1 MLNKKIEK
9 KINEQINEELFS
21 AYLYLA
27 MSAYCEDINLPGF
40 ANWMNVQFEEEQF
53 HAKKFINYINERG
66 GRVELEAIE
75 KPQVKWDDMIDV
87 FEETLKHE
95 QHITSKINGMMD
107 LAVNERDHATISFL
121 NWYVDEQVE
130 EENTADDILNRL
142 KMIEGKGNGMLM
154 LDKEM
159 AARVFTAP
167 AEEK

>member
-40 ANWMNVQFEEEQF
+40 ANWMTVQFEEEQF
-53 HAKKFINYINERG
+53 HAMKFINYINERG
-66 GRVELEAIE
+66 GRVELEALE
-75 KPQVKWDDMIDV
+75 KPQVEWKNMIDV
-87 FEETLKHE
+87 FEATLKHE
-95 QHITSKINGMMD
+95 RHITSKINEIMD
-107 LAVNERDHATISFL
+107 LAIEERDHATVSFL

-130 EENTADDILNRL
+130 EEDTAEGILDRL
-142 KMIEGKGNGMLM
+142 KMINGEGNGMLM

-159 AARVFTAP
+159 AARTFTAP
-167 AEEK
+167 AEEE

>member
-1 MLNKKIEK
+1 MLNKKIQK

-53 HAKKFINYINERG
+53 HAMKFINYINERG

-75 KPQVKWDDMIDV
+75 KPQVKWDNMIDV
-87 FEETLKHE
+87 FEATLQHE
-95 QHITSKINGMMD
+95 QHITSKINDIMD
-107 LAVNERDHATISFL
+107 LAVKEKDHATISFL

-130 EENTADDILNRL
+130 EEDTADGILNRL
-142 KMIEGKGNGMLM
+142 KMINGEGNGMLM

-159 AARVFTAP
+159 AARTFTAP
-167 AEEK
+167 SSEE

>member
-1 MLNKKIEK
+1 MLNKKIQK

-53 HAKKFINYINERG
+53 HAMKFINYINERG

-75 KPQVKWDDMIDV
+75 KPQVIWDSMIDV
-87 FEETLKHE
+87 FEATLQHE
-95 QHITSKINGMMD
+95 QHITSKINDIMD
-107 LAVNERDHATISFL
+107 LAVKEKDHATISFL

-130 EENTADDILNRL
+130 EENTADGILNRL
-142 KMIEGKGNGMLM
+142 KMINGEGNGMLM

-159 AARVFTAP
+159 AARTFTAP
-167 AEEK
+167 SSEE

>member
-40 ANWMNVQFEEEQF
+40 ANWMTVQFEEEQF
-53 HAKKFINYINERG
+53 HAMKFINYINERG
-66 GRVELEAIE
+66 GRVELEALE
-75 KPQVKWDDMIDV
+75 KPQVEWKNMIDV
-87 FEETLKHE
+87 FEATLKHE
-95 QHITSKINGMMD
+95 RHITSKINEIVD
-107 LAVNERDHATISFL
+107 LAIEERDHATVSFL

-130 EENTADDILNRL
+130 EEDTAEGILDQL
-142 KMIEGKGNGMLM
+142 KMINGEGNGMLM

-159 AARVFTAP
+159 AARTFTAP
-167 AEEK
+167 AEEE

>member
-27 MSAYCEDINLPGF
+27 MGAYCEDINLPGF
-40 ANWMNVQFEEEQF
+40 ANWMGVQFEEEQF
-53 HAKKFINYINERG
+53 HAMKFINYINERG

-75 KPQVKWDDMIDV
+75 KPQLEWDSMVDV
-87 FEETLKHE
+87 FEATFEHE
-95 QHITSKINGMMD
+95 EHITSKINEIMD
-107 LAVNERDHATISFL
+107 LAIEEKDHATISFL

-130 EENTADDILNRL
+130 EENTADGILNRI
-142 KMIEGKGNGMLM
+142 KMINGQGNGMLM

-159 AARVFTAP
+159 AARTFTAP
-167 AEEK
+167 AEEE